1 MQLAVT
7 RSSWCRT
14 RALSRLAGLALL
26 AVAVACSPAADQFD
40 HPHTPNL
47 ADEAPLPDQPGP
59 GYTDQEAETAEQE
72 GEIGVLNPAEI
83 IRAEQL
89 DEDLAGS
96 DTAIGEDASPQ
107 LPLPAALSPAEIEAP
122 PIQAS
127 HAHPLPVPPVP
138 AFRSSVPKQ
147 NAQLDIL
154 VQRII
159 SAVAVFVLLAGTVF
173 YTSSLRQRIAQQNEF
188 IQKRG
193 EALAA
198 VETRLRDTFA
208 DTRSNLEMQIAARD
222 LRIVELEAA
231 LETET
236 AARIQAELAL
246 GGFSG
251 QPDPASP
258 SESDAVPP
266 YFGRPPAEAS
276 ATKDCHEG
284 LAYDLTTYELA
295 TGSVN
300 SLSFPQK
307 KRSPLARRSSVPAR
321 GSSPAHRT

>member
-7 RSSWCRT
+7 RLSGCRT
-14 RALSRLAGLALL
+14 GALSRIAGLALL
-26 AVAVACSPAADQFD
+26 TVAVVCGPAADQFA
-40 HPHTPNL
+40 HPQTSNL
-47 ADEAPLPDQPGP
+47 TDAFASEAPLLDQPGP

-72 GEIGVLNPAEI
+72 GEMGVLMPSESI
-83 IRAEQL
+83 ITEQV
-89 DEDLAGS
+89 DEDLAVS
-96 DTAIGEDASPQ
+96 DETTGEDVAQ
-107 LPLPAALSPAEIEAP
+107 PLPSAFARPSDRKAAPMP
-122 PIQAS
+122 T
-127 HAHPLPVPPVP
+127 PLP

-159 SAVAVFVLLAGTVF
+159 SAVAVLVVLAGTVF
-173 YTSSLRQRIAQQNEF
+173 YTGSLRQRIAQQNEF

-198 VETRLRDTFA
+198 VETRLRDTFT
-208 DTRSNLEMQIAARD
+208 DTRSNLEMQITARD
-222 LRIVELEAA
+222 LRIAELEAA

-246 GGFSG
+246 GEFSG

-266 YFGRPPAEAS
+266 YFGRPPAETP
-276 ATKDCHEG
+276 ATEDCLEG

-300 SLSFPQK
+300 SVSFTQK
-307 KRSPLARRSSVPAR
+307 RRSPLARRSNAPAR
-321 GSSPAHRT
+321 RSSPAHRD